1 MSMNFNKLVK
11 ALTCNNSADEAD
23 NLGCSNKRCKYRD
36 VDGACDIVG
45 MCEDAAIAIKQ
56 LAAIMDILGDDYD
69 LDRLR
74 ELVEADRENAV
85 HIGACGFCE
94 YYQMDKFC
102 CCPDWVEDGYAI
114 IRKPKD
120 YCTKFKKANWVDE
133 VWGENGCP
141 SCPGYKPTTLKA
153 REQDG

>member
-1 MSMNFNKLVK
+1 MER
-11 ALTCNNSADEAD
+11 LTLREANGCVLPGFENNGV
-23 NLGCSNKRCKYRD
+23 NGCY
-36 VDGACDIVG
+36 DIP
-45 MCEDAAIAIKQ
+45 DAEWLEESIDR
-56 LAAIMDILGDDYD
+56 LAAIEDILGDDYG

-74 ELVEADRENAV
+74 ELVEADREDAV

-102 CCPDWVEDGYAI
+102 CCPDWVEDGYAV

-120 YCTKFKKANWVDE
+120 YCTKFKKAGWVDE

-141 SCPGYKPTTLKA
+141 SCPGHLPTALKA

>member
-1 MSMNFNKLVK
+1 MKRLTSSK
-11 ALTCNNSADEAD
+11 AWEEARNS
-23 NLGCSNKRCKYRD
+23 LGEEPGYLWIWQRLNT
-36 VDGACDIVG
+36 I
-45 MCEDAAIAIKQ
+45 E
-56 LAAIMDILGDDYD
+56 DILGDDYD

-74 ELVEADRENAV
+74 ELMMADREDAV

-102 CCPDWVEDGYAI
+102 CCPDWVEDGYAV

-120 YCTKFKKANWVDE
+120 YCTKFKKAGWVDE

-141 SCPGYKPTTLKA
+141 SCPGHLPTALKA

>member
-1 MSMNFNKLVK
+1 MER
-11 ALTCNNSADEAD
+11 LTLREATGCVLPGFENNGV
-23 NLGCSNKRCKYRD
+23 NGCY
-36 VDGACDIVG
+36 DIL
-45 MCEDAAIAIKQ
+45 DAEWLEESIDR
-56 LAAIMDILGDDYD
+56 LAAIEDILGDDYD

-74 ELVEADRENAV
+74 ELVEADREDAV

-120 YCTKFKKANWVDE
+120 YCTKFKKAGWVDE
-133 VWGENGCP
+133 VWGEHGCP
-141 SCPGYKPTTLKA
+141 SCPGYKLEKA
-153 REQDG
+153 EQEGRT

>member
-1 MSMNFNKLVK
+1 MKRLTERLGNGVINVKYASQHETAIHRLV
-11 ALTCNNSADEAD
+11 TIE
-23 NLGCSNKRCKYRD
+23 
-36 VDGACDIVG
+36 
-45 MCEDAAIAIKQ
+45 
-56 LAAIMDILGDDYD
+56 DILGDDYD

-74 ELVEADRENAV
+74 ELVEADREDAV
-85 HIGACGFCE
+85 HIGACGFCK

>member
-1 MSMNFNKLVK
+1 MKRLTSSK
-11 ALTCNNSADEAD
+11 AWEEARNS
-23 NLGCSNKRCKYRD
+23 LGEEPGYLWIWQRLNT
-36 VDGACDIVG
+36 I
-45 MCEDAAIAIKQ
+45 E
-56 LAAIMDILGDDYD
+56 DILGDDYG

-74 ELVEADRENAV
+74 ELVEADREDAV

-114 IRKPKD
+114 VRKPED
-120 YCTKFKKANWVDE
+120 YCTKFKKAGWVDE

>member
-1 MSMNFNKLVK
+1 MKRLTSSK
-11 ALTCNNSADEAD
+11 AWEEARNS
-23 NLGCSNKRCKYRD
+23 LGEEPGYLWIWQRLNT
-36 VDGACDIVG
+36 I
-45 MCEDAAIAIKQ
+45 E
-56 LAAIMDILGDDYD
+56 DILGDDYG

-74 ELVEADRENAV
+74 ELVEADREDAV

-102 CCPDWVEDGYAI
+102 CCPDWVEDGYAV

-120 YCTKFKKANWVDE
+120 YCTKFKKAGWVDE
-133 VWGENGCP
+133 IWGENGCP
-141 SCPGYKPTTLKA
+141 SCPGYRPTEMKA

>member
-1 MSMNFNKLVK
+1 MER
-11 ALTCNNSADEAD
+11 LTLREAT
-23 NLGCSNKRCKYRD
+23 GCVLPGFEINGVNGCY
-36 VDGACDIVG
+36 DIP
-45 MCEDAAIAIKQ
+45 DAEWLEESIDR
-56 LAAIMDILGDDYD
+56 LAAIEDILGDDYD

-74 ELVEADRENAV
+74 ELVEADREDAA

-114 IRKPKD
+114 IRNPKD
-120 YCTKFKKANWVDE
+120 YCTKFKKAGWVDE

-141 SCPGYKPTTLKA
+141 SCPGYKPEKA
-153 REQDG
+153 EQEGRT